1 MAFFLALREL
11 GYRVASL
18 VTLVSGLGAGGGS
31 SRLVPGGNRLAL

>member
-18 VTLVSGLGAGGGS
+18 VTLDED
-31 SRLVPGGNRLAL
+31 PGIALTVA